1 MECIDTQRIIEEL
14 ESHKEKTTDTKKK
27 EVIESFIS
35 GIKKYGY
42 YKPLIAPRKVTWDV
56 TTRCNLRCQHCSNK
70 ELSYGEDLSTE
81 QIFSVLK
88 DLKDF
93 GIQHISYSGGEPLLR
108 RDIFDILKET
118 RDVGIAMTMA
128 TNATLVDT
136 DTACKLSE
144 IGVDSIQTSID
155 GIGKTHDTFRG
166 VSHSFDKAVKGIGNL
181 VQSGLTVVVTTT
193 VTSLNCSEIE
203 KIIDLCLE
211 MGVYAYVIN
220 DLIPVGCGRDL
231 IENRLTDEQYSAY
244 SQFFSEKRA
253 ALKGKLELL
262 WGGVGTFGNK
272 KKDAE
277 RLIIQTRC
285 LACFHRFNI
294 AADGTVQPCNLLP
307 LNAGNILT
315 DPIEDIWVHSPIF
328 VRLRER
334 DSLKGKCGR
343 CDYRYSCG
351 GCRARAYAVH
361 QDYLAE
367 DPRCQ
372 RCES

>member
-1 MECIDTQRIIEEL
+1 MEYETQCIIEEL
-14 ESHKEKTTDTKKK
+14 ESHREKTTDVKKK
-27 EVIESFIS
+27 EVIESFIA

-42 YKPLIAPRKVTWDV
+42 SKPLIAPRKATWDV
-56 TTRCNLRCQHCSNK
+56 TARCNLRCQHCSNK
-70 ELSYGEDLSTE
+70 ELSYGEDLTTE
-81 QIFSVLK
+81 QVFSMLNN
-88 DLKDF
+88 LKDF
-93 GIQHISYSGGEPLLR
+93 GIQHLSFSGGEPLLR
-108 RDIFDILKET
+108 SDIFDILKET
-118 RDVGIAMTMA
+118 KELGIAATLA
-128 TNATLVDT
+128 TNSTLVDA
-136 DTACKLSE
+136 DTARTLSQ

-166 VSHSFDKAVKGIGNL
+166 VVNSFDKARKGIENL
-181 VQSGLTVVVTTT
+181 VQSELTVVVTTT
-193 VTSLNCSEIE
+193 VSSLNCSEIE

-211 MGVYAYVIN
+211 MGVHAYVIN
-220 DLIPVGCGRDL
+220 DLIPVGWGRDL
-231 IENRLTDEQYSAY
+231 LEKRLTNEQYSAY
-244 SQFFSEKRA
+244 STFFAEKRS

-272 KKDAE
+272 KRDAE

-307 LNAGNILT
+307 LNAGNIVNEG
-315 DPIEDIWVHSPIF
+315 IEDIWTNSPVF
-328 VRLRER
+328 TALRDR

-343 CDYRYSCG
+343 CDFRYSCG

-361 QDYLAE
+361 HDFLAE